1 LTKNDVVVVKGQVNL
16 ENNSNV
22 KLSK

>member
-1 LTKNDVVVVKGQVNL
+1 LATWH
-16 ENNSNV
+16 SNV